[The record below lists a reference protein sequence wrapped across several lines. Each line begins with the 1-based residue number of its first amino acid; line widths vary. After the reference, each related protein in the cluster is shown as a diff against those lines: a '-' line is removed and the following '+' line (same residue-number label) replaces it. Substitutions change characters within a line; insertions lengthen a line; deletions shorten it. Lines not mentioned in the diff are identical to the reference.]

1 MNKTNV
7 TILIGVLI
15 LFAIGVLICFIY
27 GRATHAGEELDDSTQ
42 EETYNEITTDEES
55 TIPEES
61 FTEPEESE
69 VPEEPEE
76 LPKLE
81 PLSRSYEVLDSEN
94 IKELEVELEYC
105 ESQYS
110 LALAAVESITALNYD
125 NELLAILQEDCDNYN
140 SYINYYKER
149 IKKLKYTT
157 KYTEQ
162 HAEYPAATFIW
173 YYMKDQGWS
182 DYVCAGIMGNIMQE
196 VGGRTLNINYLH
208 SNAYYG
214 ICCWKKVYH
223 PGVVDKDLEGQCEYL
238 VATVA
243 NAMNKGGYL
252 YQDGYTFEDFLEAE
266 SVEEAAAAFM
276 IVYERPGHT
285 DPTKRV
291 QNGERAFNYFVG
303 S

>member
-7 TILIGVLI
+7 TILAGILI

-27 GRATHAGEELDDSTQ
+27 GQTTNPSKEQDSSTQ
-42 EETYNEITTDEES
+42 EETFSEVTTEEES
-55 TIPEES
+55 TTTEES
-61 FTEPEESE
+61 VVESEESE
-69 VPEEPEE
+69 APEEPH
-76 LPKLE
+76 KLE
-81 PLSRSYEVLDSEN
+81 PISRSYEIIDSEN
-94 IKELEVELEYC
+94 IKELEIELSYC

-110 LALAAVESITALNYD
+110 LTIAAIESITMLSYD
-125 NELLAILQEDCDNYN
+125 TDLLAVLQEDCDNYS

-149 IKKLKYTT
+149 IQELKYNAQYA
-157 KYTEQ
+157 K
-162 HAEYPAATFIW
+162 YPAATFIW
-173 YYMKDQGWS
+173 YYMKYQGWS

-196 VGGRTLNINYLH
+196 VGGRTLNINYMH

-243 NAMNKGGYL
+243 NALNYGGYL
-252 YQDGYTFEDFLEAE
+252 YQDGYTFEDFLAAE

-291 QNGERAFNYFVG
+291 QNGVKAYEYFVG
-303 S
+303 TTE